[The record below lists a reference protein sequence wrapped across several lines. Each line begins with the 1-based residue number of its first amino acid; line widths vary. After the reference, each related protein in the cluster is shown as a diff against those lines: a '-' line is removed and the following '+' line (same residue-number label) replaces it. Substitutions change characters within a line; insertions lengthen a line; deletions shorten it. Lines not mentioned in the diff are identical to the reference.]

1 MLKEMF
7 KGVLWGLG
15 FGLSTGLA
23 YVAYAMYTMAA
34 VEFSYKKNL
43 VNMLEEEVSSYYEYI
58 KPEVM
63 DFELKDNA
71 LIISSRSK
79 RIDAADIL
87 KQSAFIKFYL
97 FDNTSDEE
105 EKLLGICRQEIESDH
120 SDEEYTYYI
129 NSCSTALGNASEVDR
144 ISVAIGTKR

>member
-1 MLKEMF
+1 MF

-23 YVAYAMYTMAA
+23 YVAYAMYTLAA

-79 RIDAADIL
+79 RIDAAGIL

-97 FDNTSDEE
+97 FDSTSNEE

-129 NSCSTALGNASEVDR
+129 NSCSTAFGNASEVNR